1 MSVVL
6 PPTGDIASAWT
17 RSTDRA
23 NAVLWELPLP
33 RRLKVWLSQIVF
45 HNPPMPRTRVLEI
58 LEALDEAGLRTV
70 MLGGWGVDALVGRE
84 LRKHSDLDLA
94 LEDAELDRA
103 VETLSGLG
111 YKRWNS
117 DDEAAAFGPLMPK
130 RTVSCRDGA
139 LRVVDL
145 HGAGLAALDVRAG
158 LIGTREVFCISAG
171 QQLESQV
178 GRAWTLGRLRKRR
191 GNLAAL
197 QSVVASEDR

>member
-117 DDEAAAFGPLMPK
+117 DDEAAALGPLMPK

-178 GRAWTLGRLRKRR
+178 GRTWTLGRLRKRR

>member
-1 MSVVL
+1 MSILL
-6 PPTGDIASAWT
+6 PQTTDTASAWT

-23 NAVLWELPLP
+23 NAVLWRLPLP
-33 RRLKVWLSQIVF
+33 RRIKVWLSQIIF

-58 LEALDEAGLRTV
+58 LEALEEAGLRTV

-103 VETLSGLG
+103 IETLSGLG
-111 YKRWNS
+111 YQRWNS
-117 DDEAAAFGPLMPK
+117 DDEAAALGPLKPK

-178 GRAWTLGRLRKRR
+178 GRTWTLGRMRKRR
-191 GNLAAL
+191 SNLAAL
-197 QSVVASEDR
+197 QSVVASENR

>member
-117 DDEAAAFGPLMPK
+117 DDDAAALGPLMPK

-178 GRAWTLGRLRKRR
+178 GRSWTLGRLRKRR

>member
-1 MSVVL
+1 MSVL
-6 PPTGDIASAWT
+6 LRPNSDTASAWT

-33 RRLKVWLSQIVF
+33 RRLQVWLSQIVF

-58 LEALDEAGLRTV
+58 LAALDEAGLRTV
-70 MLGGWGVDALVGRE
+70 MLGGWGVDALVGRQ

-94 LEDAELDRA
+94 LEDADLDRA
-103 VETLSGLG
+103 IEILSGLG
-111 YKRWNS
+111 YERWNS
-117 DDEAAAFGPLMPK
+117 DDEAAALGPLVPE

-158 LIGTREVFCISAG
+158 LIGTREVYCISAE

-178 GRAWTLGRLRKRR
+178 GRTWTLGRLRKRR
-191 GNLAAL
+191 GNRAAL
-197 QSVVASEDR
+197 ESVLASENN